1 MDCTGVQDVAAEV
14 VTGQKKVEVI
24 GTPPGEKDSFQNGMI
39 KNDTA
44 AKG

>member
-24 GTPPGEKDSFQNGMI
+24 GTPPLGKRLFSEW
-39 KNDTA
+39 ND
-44 AKG
+44 KK